1 MKEMRIVVESD
12 FNTIKYIYLHVV
24 SISLSKDS
32 DDVVYLSVNDPNKLE
47 IKNGSAIDFRSRDEN
62 NRQVFTINGTD
73 DCMYKV
79 SCYESKNEPNDK
91 TDALDGKA
99 LIERITQW
107 IAF

>member
-1 MKEMRIVVESD
+1 MKEIQIVVEND
-12 FNTIKYIYLHVV
+12 FNIIKHIYLHVD

-32 DDVVYLSVNDPNKLE
+32 DDVVYLSVNDSNKLE
-47 IKNGSAIDFRSRDEN
+47 IKYGSAIEFRTMDEDN
-62 NRQVFTINGTD
+62 WQVLTIYGTD
-73 DCMYKV
+73 DGMYKV

-91 TDALDGKA
+91 PDTLDGKE